1 MEVLF
6 IGLGLM
12 FAFIGFG
19 LMIYIMIKAGT
30 DQKLW

>member
-1 MEVLF
+1 MEVLL

-19 LMIYIMIKAGT
+19 LMIYIMIRASNDK
-30 DQKLW
+30 KLW